1 MVGDRSWR
9 IIYMVG
15 DRSWPYVQ
23 GGESVQSLPTEH
35 LISQFRHHLGRFALS
50 NPSIAERQ
58 RPPPPSS
65 TQSPAAHRHRTLSHS
80 PLGPLRQGTPVI
92 SMKWEQNSLH
102 NGMRRVS
109 CAAATNEQSRPR
121 RALKAPWFCLFSIG
135 RGDVRVT
142 RLLQPCYLLGAKH
155 LARVQSTREH
165 QGRRAEWWRRGD
177 AAAPDPSAL
186 VSPADSMHPS
196 LVIAWPQVYRESD
209 CLRLAQGGSEGRC
222 IGTL

>member
-1 MVGDRSWR
+1 MR
-9 IIYMVG
+9 
-15 DRSWPYVQ
+15 
-23 GGESVQSLPTEH
+23 GGESVQSLPAEH

-121 RALKAPWFCLFSIG
+121 RAVKAPWFCLFSIG

-142 RLLQPCYLLGAKH
+142 RLLQPCYLLGATPSPCAVDK
-155 LARVQSTREH
+155 
-165 QGRRAEWWRRGD
+165 RASGAEGGVVAPRRRGR
-177 AAAPDPSAL
+177 ARSQRSSFPCGFNASIIG
-186 VSPADSMHPS
+186 H
-196 LVIAWPQVYRESD
+196 
-209 CLRLAQGGSEGRC
+209 RLAPSSIAKAIACVWLREDRKVVVLVRFDEALPSVEQFIRSC
-222 IGTL
+222 I